1 METRANYVLVGAF
14 AIAGFIGLLGFLL
27 WFANVE
33 LDKQFDYYD
42 IDFPSVSGLS
52 IASEVRFA
60 GLPVGQVVGLGLSP
74 EQNGTVRVRVEVTAG
89 TPVRSNSTATIEAQ
103 GVTGVS
109 YVSIAPGSPGARLLS
124 DQTGEQVPRI
134 DAGQSALQSLTESA
148 PEIFDETLE
157 LVRSLRALLGSENQQ
172 RVVTILTNVEQASAE
187 LSQTLQ
193 DISGVTGAVS
203 TFTDQMDRFNASVE
217 GMTGDVAG
225 VLADAQETLRAIT
238 TLSEEA
244 RALVAQGTGT
254 AAAAESYI
262 TDRLGPATEQL
273 QGTVSKIEARFASL
287 SERAETLAETFT
299 ETGSAASARLAEAQG
314 TLAGLDGLIADLS
327 QTSRSVDGAAQR
339 LDGLLA
345 GDGAALI
352 AELRTATAEATSVI
366 QGFGDSTGADLRA
379 IFEDIRTAT
388 RSAVQT
394 IETVGADLSS
404 ASGQLDGLAG
414 EASETLEAARSTFA
428 AANVTL
434 SSINGTL
441 ETGDRALS
449 AAERAFDGAD
459 RAITQ
464 ELGPIAAQLRGT
476 LAELEASISQVSG
489 DIPEITSELR
499 AASRSAAA
507 AFSGLEGAVG
517 ETRPALRDFSATAL
531 PQFSR
536 LAAEARAL
544 IDNLDALTTQ
554 LRRNPTR
561 FFLDDRAPEYRR

>member
-14 AIAGFIGLLGFLL
+14 AIAGFLGLLGFLL

-33 LDKQFDYYD
+33 LDRQFDYYD

-52 IASEVRFA
+52 VSSEVRFS

-74 EQNGTVRVRVEVTAG
+74 AHDGTVRVRVEVAAG
-89 TPVRSNSTATIEAQ
+89 TPVRSNSVATIEAQ
-103 GVTGVS
+103 GVTGLG
-109 YVSIAPGSPGARLLS
+109 YVSISSGSPGARLLS
-124 DQTGEQVPRI
+124 DQTGDTIPTIE
-134 DAGQSALQSLTESA
+134 AGQSALQSLTESG
-148 PEIFDETLE
+148 PEILDETLA
-157 LVRSLRALLGSENQQ
+157 LVRDLRQTLGGENQR
-172 RVVTILTNVEQASAE
+172 RVTAILENVEIASGE

-193 DISGVTGAVS
+193 DLSSVTGAVS

-217 GMTGDVAG
+217 GLSGDVAG
-225 VLADAQETLRAIT
+225 VMADARETLRAIT

-254 AAAAESYI
+254 AQVAETYI
-262 TDRLGPATEQL
+262 TERLGPATEQL
-273 QGTVSKIEARFASL
+273 QGSVAEIETRFAAL
-287 SERAETLAETFT
+287 SARAETLAETFT
-299 ETGSAASARLAEAQG
+299 ATGTAATARLTEAQR
-314 TLAGLDGLIADLS
+314 TLASVDALVTELTA
-327 QTSRSVDGAAQR
+327 TSRSVDGAAQR

-345 GDGAALI
+345 GDAAALI
-352 AELRTATAEATSVI
+352 AELRTATAEATKVI
-366 QGFGDSTGADLRA
+366 RGFGDSTGAELTA
-379 IFEDIRTAT
+379 IFEDIRSAT

-414 EASETLEAARSTFA
+414 QASDTLEAARTTFA
-428 AANVTL
+428 NANVTL
-434 SSINGTL
+434 SALNGTL

-459 RAITQ
+459 KVINEEVAEIT
-464 ELGPIAAQLRGT
+464 AQLRQT
-476 LAELEASISQVSG
+476 LAGLESAVGAVSG
-489 DIPEITSELR
+489 QIPEIADELR

-517 ETRPALRDFSATAL
+517 EARPALRDFSATAL
-531 PQFSR
+531 PQFGR

-544 IDNLDALTTQ
+544 IDNLDKLTTQ
-554 LRRNPTR
+554 LRRDPGR